1 MILTFAKL
9 QRLSGL
15 QKPTAIKAW
24 LKREG
29 VAFLRN
35 ADNRPFTTLDALNR
49 KLHRASDDGFTLN
62 DPQGG
67 LPEKR
72 AVVSR
77 RPQQVGGAV
86 QGGRRASGAAE
97 SLTGPAL
104 DRLTDYNRRLAGR
117 VPATSGD
124 QRVNE
129 AGI

>member
-29 VAFLRN
+29 VSFLRD
-35 ADNRPFTTLDALNR
+35 AKGQPFTTLDALNR
-49 KLHRASDDGFTLN
+49 KLQRAGGDGFTLN
-62 DPQGG
+62 DPEGG

-72 AVVSR
+72 PVVSR
-77 RPQQVGGAV
+77 RPKQVGGV
-86 QGGRRASGAAE
+86 DQGGRGVDGAAS
-97 SLTGPAL
+97 SLKGNA
-104 DRLTDYNRRLAGR
+104 DRPLAFYGRRTARRIPTASRDIGF
-117 VPATSGD
+117 
-124 QRVNE
+124 NE